1 MFRNWPH
8 LRAQAAQAEE
18 RVAALAAQREAVSSA
33 ARERIAEQ
41 HPETA
46 ERMGLEGARQHAVR
60 DGHQE
65 GEAAGG
71 RGGGLLSSLAHTF
84 ADVLGLG
91 GGGGAAAAASEGLK
105 RPEGEQRRHDGADG
119 EASAQSE
126 HG

>member
-1 MFRNWPH
+1 M
-8 LRAQAAQAEE
+8 
-18 RVAALAAQREAVSSA
+18 AALAAQREAVSSA

-46 ERMGLEGARQHAVR
+46 ERMGLEGPHQHAVR

-91 GGGGAAAAASEGLK
+91 GDGSGGGSAAS
-105 RPEGEQRRHDGADG
+105 EGEQRRHGGTDG
-119 EASAQSE
+119 ET
-126 HG
+126 